1 MHECYCHPNI
11 KSIKSANS
19 YSDIAFLS
27 FCRLSMS
34 FFFLCRCAVGR
45 LLCTRILIEVPST
58 CFPAFLRDR
67 VAYPVDWAQCAICCA
82 VPHFSAIGLVSI
94 FLGQARLKPMMYV
107 CKLCMY
113 YNTDQSFL
121 LTTKYTI
128 EIVDHRR
135 HFRLDHLHV
144 STLFILLKC
153 VYLPRT
159 LKISLSLPMSSSIP
173 NEFSSQRVVFF
184 CLAFSSLA
192 MTLFLNRNLHMS
204 PIFFHMHLHFC
215 LCFACF
221 TFTFVS
227 VAKLAFIAIV
237 FFLPSAIHLFR
248 FIVQNDCDLD
258 CQWQKRLHS
267 LPLIPTEK
275 KSLLGQSIK
284 RNERHRLFCSLFV
297 CRRFSPVSQLPI
309 MVLTKITAD

>member
-1 MHECYCHPNI
+1 MRMHECYCHPNI

-27 FCRLSMS
+27 FCRLSTS
-34 FFFLCRCAVGR
+34 FFFVCRCAVGR
-45 LLCTRILIEVPST
+45 LLCARILIEVPST
-58 CFPAFLRDR
+58 CFPAFLRNR

-159 LKISLSLPMSSSIP
+159 LKMSLSLPMSSSIP

-184 CLAFSSLA
+184 LPRF
-192 MTLFLNRNLHMS
+192 
-204 PIFFHMHLHFC
+204 
-215 LCFACF
+215 
-221 TFTFVS
+221 
-227 VAKLAFIAIV
+227 
-237 FFLPSAIHLFR
+237 FFLGDDIVSKPESAYVTHLLPHAPSFLFMFCMFHIHICISSKTSIHCHR
-248 FIVQNDCDLD
+248 FFLAVC
-258 CQWQKRLHS
+258 H
-267 LPLIPTEK
+267 PFIPFYCPK
-275 KSLLGQSIK
+275 
-284 RNERHRLFCSLFV
+284 
-297 CRRFSPVSQLPI
+297 
-309 MVLTKITAD
+309 